1 MKDSTNE
8 NLKELLAGF
17 MDADMAGQAAQDI
30 EKGDRL
36 LRDFPAPLPSDN
48 VIAGIKLQMAAAS
61 RRQHRTTYQHRIW
74 ATVGVAAAIILASV
88 ASLKLF
94 EQKPV
99 EQTAAQYAV
108 VIPDRVWD
116 GSDIPSDISVL
127 SAELD
132 SLEKDIT
139 STSVDEVGDNSNL
152 SVGDLEMEL
161 IETGGNLWKG

>member
-1 MKDSTNE
+1 MNDSTKE
-8 NLKELLAGF
+8 NLNELLAGF
-17 MDADMAGQAAQDI
+17 MNTDMAGQAAQDI
-30 EKGDRL
+30 EKGDQL
-36 LRDFPAPLPSDN
+36 LRNFPAPQPADN
-48 VIAGIKLQMAAAS
+48 VIAGIKLQMATAV
-61 RRQHRTTYQHRIW
+61 RRRHRVAIQHRIW
-74 ATVGVAAAIILASV
+74 ATVGVAAAIVLVSV

-94 EQKPV
+94 EQKPA
-99 EQTAAQYAV
+99 EQTPAHYAV

-116 GSDIPSDISVL
+116 GSDITSDISVL

-132 SLEKDIT
+132 SLEKEIT

>member
-1 MKDSTNE
+1 MSDSTKE

-17 MDADMAGQAAQDI
+17 MDADMAGQAAQEI
-30 EKGDRL
+30 EKGDQL
-36 LRDFPAPLPSDN
+36 LRDFPAPRVSDN

-61 RRQHRTTYQHRIW
+61 RRRHRATYQHRIW
-74 ATVGVAAAIILASV
+74 ATVGVAAAIVLVSV

-99 EQTAAQYAV
+99 EQTTAQYAV
-108 VIPDRVWD
+108 VITDSVWD
-116 GSDIPSDISVL
+116 GTDITSDISVL

-132 SLEKDIT
+132 SLEKEIT
-139 STSVDEVGDNSNL
+139 STSVDEIGDNSNL
-152 SVGDLEMEL
+152 SVGELEMEL